1 MNQLASAI
9 LQISS
14 IPVWCTCI
22 YSIIIFKSLFK
33 ELKIVGV
40 FLIFSGFIDLISTY
54 CWYNS
59 INNMPLLHLYVAGG
73 FFFICLFYPQLLDGF
88 ISKKI
93 IWNVLVG
100 FTGFTVINTIFIQP
114 INTYNSYAVV
124 IESILI
130 IILSL
135 STFMFLLDD
144 IVKETKG
151 KLAVTLNW
159 INSGLF
165 IYYSSSL
172 LIFYFGN
179 VITDSFSV
187 EISQYLWA
195 IPSVASMAMYFCF
208 FIGLWKRPQK

>member
-14 IPVWCTCI
+14 LPVWITCI
-22 YSIIIFKSLFK
+22 YSLIIYKSLFK
-33 ELKIVGV
+33 ELKIVGA
-40 FLIFSGFIDLISTY
+40 FLVFSGVIQLISTY
-54 CWYNS
+54 SWYNS

-73 FFFICLFYPQLLDGF
+73 FLFICLFYQQLLDGF

-93 IWNVLVG
+93 IWGVLAG
-100 FTGFTVINTIFIQP
+100 FTSFTVINTLFIQP
-114 INTYNSYAVV
+114 VNTYNSYAVV
-124 IESILI
+124 VESILI

-179 VITDSFSV
+179 VITGSFSV
-187 EISQYLWA
+187 EISQYLWV
-195 IPSVASMAMYFCF
+195 IPSVASMAMHICF

>member
-14 IPVWCTCI
+14 LPVWGTCI
-22 YSIIIFKSLFK
+22 YSIIIYKSLSK
-33 ELKIVGV
+33 ELKIIGAFLLFAGV
-40 FLIFSGFIDLISTY
+40 IQFISTY
-54 CWYNS
+54 CWYNK

-73 FFFICLFYPQLLDGF
+73 FLFICLFYQQLLDGF

-93 IWNVLVG
+93 IWGVLAC
-100 FTGFTVINTIFIQP
+100 FTCFTVINTLFIQP

-124 IESILI
+124 VESILI

-151 KLAVTLNW
+151 KLAVSLNW

-179 VITDSFSV
+179 VITGSFSV
-187 EISQYLWA
+187 EISQYLWV
-195 IPSVASMAMYFCF
+195 IPSIASMAMHTCF

>member
-1 MNQLASAI
+1 
-9 LQISS
+9 
-14 IPVWCTCI
+14 
-22 YSIIIFKSLFK
+22 
-33 ELKIVGV
+33 
-40 FLIFSGFIDLISTY
+40 
-54 CWYNS
+54 
-59 INNMPLLHLYVAGG
+59 MPLLHFYVAGG
-73 FFFICLFYPQLLDGF
+73 FLFICLFYQQLLDGF

-93 IWNVLVG
+93 IWGVLIG
-100 FTGFTVINTIFIQP
+100 FTSFTVINTLFIQP
-114 INTYNSYAVV
+114 VNTYNSYAVV
-124 IESILI
+124 VESILI

-179 VITDSFSV
+179 VITGSFSV
-187 EISQYLWA
+187 EISQYLWV
-195 IPSVASMAMYFCF
+195 IPSVASMAMHICF